1 MEIVRNIA
9 VAALL
14 FLIFIV
20 LTSGRGFGGTNE
32 DPGAHAKALAAA
44 ASDPSALKRLESE
57 DARKA
62 AEVQRVQAAQARK
75 AELDRRCRIKPV
87 MSDGEIASC
96 RVAYR
101 ELGGAR

>member
-1 MEIVRNIA
+1 MDLVRNIA

-14 FLIFIV
+14 FLIFFV
-20 LTSGRGFGGTNE
+20 LTSGRGFGDTSE
-32 DPGAHAKALAAA
+32 HAKALAVA
-44 ASDPSALKRLESE
+44 ASDERALKRLESE

-62 AEVQRVQAAQARK
+62 AEIERIRLARARK

-101 ELGGAR
+101 DLGEVASK

>member
-1 MEIVRNIA
+1 MDLVRNIA

-20 LTSGRGFGGTNE
+20 LTSGRGFGDTGE
-32 DPGAHAKALAAA
+32 HAKALAAA
-44 ASDPSALKRLESE
+44 VSLRPIESE

-62 AEVQRVQAAQARK
+62 AEIERVRAAQARK
-75 AELDRRCRIKPV
+75 AELERRCRIKPV
-87 MSDGEIASC
+87 MSDGDIAAC

-101 ELGGAR
+101 ELNK

>member
-1 MEIVRNIA
+1 MELVRNIA

-14 FLIFIV
+14 FLIFVV
-20 LTSGRGFGGTNE
+20 LTSGRGFGDTGE
-32 DPGAHAKALAAA
+32 HAKALAAA
-44 ASDPSALKRLESE
+44 ASSEGAFRRLESE

-62 AEVQRVQAAQARK
+62 AEVQRVNAAQARK
-75 AELDRRCRIKPV
+75 AELERRCRVRPV

-101 ELGGAR
+101 ELSAGGR